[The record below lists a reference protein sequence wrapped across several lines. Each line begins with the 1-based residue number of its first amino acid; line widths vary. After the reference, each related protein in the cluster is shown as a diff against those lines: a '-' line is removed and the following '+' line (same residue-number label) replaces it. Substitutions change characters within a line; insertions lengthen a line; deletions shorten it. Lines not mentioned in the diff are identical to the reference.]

1 MKDFIKTIKDKDLKL
16 TKSLDKKELVDIE
29 KTLNDLE
36 TQHQEI
42 KDNLKDVNYL
52 LDLIEKHKI
61 TEVSASKTNKK
72 VAHRSSWLAKIKD
85 NIEKIHVLHTN
96 KLTPDD
102 IAFLQ
107 KESSK
112 LKFEKEQLAK
122 EHHLIHQL
130 IAKARIYLMNTRNA
144 ICEEITKGHD
154 IAAVGEK
161 LLEHFGKEIKEEMD
175 YDFGRKKIMTSLEET
190 FLINKIQAKKL
201 FDILEKSNVLQYNMD
216 TSNIIP
222 ISNYEDYSEYTNIN
236 YMPLF
241 GTWHINA

>member
-1 MKDFIKTIKDKDLKL
+1 MKNFVKTIRDKDIKL

-29 KTLNDLE
+29 KTLSDLE

-42 KDNLKDVNYL
+42 KDDLKDVNYL
-52 LDLIEKHKI
+52 LNLIEKHNI
-61 TEVSASKTNKK
+61 IEVSDSEENKK

-107 KESSK
+107 KENSK
-112 LKFEKEQLAK
+112 LKFEKDQLEK

-130 IAKARIYLMNTRNA
+130 IAKAKVYLMNTRNV

-175 YDFGRKKIMTSLEET
+175 YDFGRRKIINNLEDT
-190 FLINKIQAKKL
+190 FLINKIQAHKL
-201 FDILEKSNVLQYNMD
+201 FDILEKSKVLQYNMD

-222 ISNYEDYSEYTNIN
+222 IPDFENYSEYTNIN